1 MILFDLVDSSF
12 DVFKIPRFY
21 SVVRLVGFE
30 SGSGMGYTKKESHQE
45 AAKMAYM
52 RLNNTD
58 EFRDSVLEKAAEM
71 QKENNSAKEEE
82 NS

>member
-1 MILFDLVDSSF
+1 
-12 DVFKIPRFY
+12 
-21 SVVRLVGFE
+21 
-30 SGSGMGYTKKESHQE
+30 
-45 AAKMAYM
+45 MAYM